1 MNREELIKKWLD
13 HDLNPEEQEA
23 FETLEDY
30 TYLMKLSSTISGFE
44 APAFNTENELATLKS
59 NLPKKTKGS
68 VLKPLLRIAA
78 ILLIGFSVYYYTTTL
93 DTHFNTDIAQRVHID
108 LPDSS
113 TAALNALSELTFNK
127 KSWKSNREVYLNGE
141 AFFKVAKG
149 SRFDV
154 KTDQGIV
161 RVLGTEFNVKQR
173 HNYFEVTCFEGI
185 VAVLHNNKEI
195 KLLSGQRF
203 ALIDGKTIVNEKETT
218 LEPSWLVNES
228 SFTSRPLKFV
238 LNELERQYDITID
251 RSTID
256 DTVVFSGSFTHNNLD
271 LALKSITLPLGLR
284 YSITNTTVTLTS
296 E

>member
-13 HDLNPEEQEA
+13 HNLNPEEQKA
-23 FETLEDY
+23 FEALEDY
-30 TYLMKLSSTISGFE
+30 TDLMKLSNTMAGFE
-44 APAFNTENELATLKS
+44 APVFNTENELATLKS
-59 NLPKKTKGS
+59 NLPYKTKGS

-108 LPDSS
+108 LPDLS
-113 TAALNALSELTFNK
+113 TVALNASSELTFNK
-127 KSWKSNREVYLNGE
+127 KDWKSSREVHLNGE
-141 AFFKVAKG
+141 AFFRVAKG
-149 SRFDV
+149 STFDV
-154 KTDQGIV
+154 KTDQGVV

-173 HNYFEVTCFEGI
+173 TNYFEVTCYEGV
-185 VAVLHNNKEI
+185 VAVLYNDKKI

-228 SFTSRPLKFV
+228 SFTSRPLKLV

-256 DTVVFSGSFTHNNLD
+256 DTVVFSGSFTHNDLD
-271 LALKSITLPLGLR
+271 LALQSITLPLGLR
-284 YSITNTTVTLTS
+284 YSINNTTVTLTS